1 MDIFRALGKVAVAS
15 LVVTFWGVAPG
26 CGPSIGAYCN
36 KVCDCVGCSD
46 SQRDDC
52 IDDADDARKAA
63 ENKGCRGQFDDLLS
77 CGANELECK
86 DGYTQT
92 DGCDSEVEAYNECMI
107 GTPSTSSGGGYGG
120 EGAYGGYG
128 GEGAWGGGDVSG
140 PGGSGAYGGYGGSG
154 AYGGYGGSGAAGG
167 FGGAGGG
174 GGGPCLG
181 CGEYIS
187 TDDPSAMLC
196 EGTSMDLYNELT
208 VCVCEG
214 LCAGACGDNLC
225 SGSSPTSQ
233 CQQCVLDEV
242 EGCGIAY
249 AQCANDF

>member
-1 MDIFRALGKVAVAS
+1 MNIFRALGKVAVGA

-26 CGPSIGAYCN
+26 CGPSIGAYCD

-46 SQRDDC
+46 DQRTDC
-52 IDDADDARKAA
+52 IDDAEDARKNADD
-63 ENKGCRGQFDDLLS
+63 KGCRGQFDDLLG

-107 GTPSTSSGGGYGG
+107 GKPSSSGSSGGYGG
-120 EGAYGGYG
+120 EGAYNGGYG

-140 PGGSGAYGGYGGSG
+140 PGGYGGSG

-167 FGGAGGG
+167 FGGAGGS
-174 GGGPCLG
+174 GGGPCVG
-181 CGEYIS
+181 CAEYI
-187 TDDPSAMLC
+187 TTGDPSTTICDGLSTAFYEALA
-196 EGTSMDLYNELT
+196 

-214 LCAGACGDNLC
+214 PCAIACGDSICAGA
-225 SGSSPTSQ
+225 SSTVE
-233 CQQCVLDEV
+233 CQECVLDTAA
-242 EGCGIAY
+242 GCGNEY
-249 AQCANDF
+249 NECANDI